1 MIMEH
6 SVMIET
12 CFIMDSETETK
23 YRYQPGILCPFL
35 EEPMFISKL

>member
-1 MIMEH
+1 MTEA
-6 SVMIET
+6 

-23 YRYQPGILCPFL
+23 ENRATNQIFLCPFL